1 MPFISPMLAS
11 GEPKKNWNPVG
22 YWMEQK
28 YDGHRLIVEV
38 TWTGV
43 QAWGRYGIERKLP
56 AKFQGLGQYLGPGIY
71 DGELIVPGQQSHNVV
86 ELTKRKDLVFM
97 AFDILQEDGL
107 NMMDAE
113 WSFRRSVL
121 KQNFRPGGPVEL
133 TDPIL
138 INHENDLEDAY
149 DKIISEGGEGLILK
163 NPNAEYLPGKR
174 PNGWWIK
181 KKAVRTA
188 VMEILGFAPG
198 RNGPFSKAV
207 LEGDDLKRTTVK
219 VLNDAL
225 LAEVHQNPQKFIG
238 RRLRIEY
245 NERYANGAYRHPRWD
260 HLLED
265 GDD

>member
-11 GEPKKNWNPVG
+11 GEPKKNWDPVG
-22 YWMEQK
+22 YWMETK

-56 AKFQGLGQYLGPGIY
+56 EKFQALGEYLGPGIY

-86 ELTKRKDLVFM
+86 ELTKREDLVFM

-113 WSFRRSVL
+113 WEFRRVVL
-121 KQNFRPGGPVEL
+121 KDNFKPGGPVQL
-133 TDPIL
+133 TDPQL
-138 INHENDLEDAY
+138 ITCRDDVDEAY
-149 DKIISEGGEGLILK
+149 DKIIREGGEGLILK
-163 NPNAEYLPGKR
+163 NPNCEYLPGKR
-174 PNGWWIK
+174 PKDHWIK
-181 KKAVRTA
+181 MKAVRTA

-245 NERYANGAYRHPRWD
+245 NERYANGSYRHPRWD